1 MESDHAIHA
10 VAFLQDLATV
20 MLIAGG
26 VTVLFHRLRQPVVLG
41 YIIAGV
47 IIGPHTPPYLLV
59 HDQGTIHV
67 LAEIGVVFL
76 MFSLGLEFSLRKL
89 RQVGATAFI
98 AALLEIATLLA
109 VGYGI
114 GRAFGWSLMDS
125 LFLGAL
131 ISISSTTIIIKALAE
146 LGKMKEGFAQ
156 IIFGILIVE
165 DLLGILLI
173 ALLSG
178 IAMTGTAGAAR
189 GAGSGRASRRLPGGV
204 RSSSGCWSSRGCC
217 ATSPVSTATRCCSS
231 PCWRCAS
238 AGRSSR

>member
-1 MESDHAIHA
+1 
-10 VAFLQDLATV
+10 
-20 MLIAGG
+20 
-26 VTVLFHRLRQPVVLG
+26 
-41 YIIAGV
+41 
-47 IIGPHTPPYLLV
+47 
-59 HDQGTIHV
+59 
-67 LAEIGVVFL
+67 

-109 VGYGI
+109 VGYAI

-125 LFLGAL
+125 LFLGAI

-156 IIFGILIVE
+156 LIFGILIVE

-178 IAMTGTAGAAR
+178 IAMTGTLAPLEVLEAAGRLAVFLVVALVLGLLARPAAAALRRRLQQRRDAARHRAGALLRRVAPRGEAR
-189 GAGSGRASRRLPGGV
+189 LQRR
-204 RSSSGCWSSRGCC
+204 
-217 ATSPVSTATRCCSS
+217 
-231 PCWRCAS
+231 
-238 AGRSSR
+238 AGRVHRSAP